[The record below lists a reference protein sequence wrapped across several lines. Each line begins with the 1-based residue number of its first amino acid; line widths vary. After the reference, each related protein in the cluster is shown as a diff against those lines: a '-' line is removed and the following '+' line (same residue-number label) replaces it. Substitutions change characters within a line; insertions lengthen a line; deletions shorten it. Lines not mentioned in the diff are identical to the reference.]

1 MVITWRSEASF
12 PQISA
17 TLTTAPGLP
26 ARTMRP
32 VYALPFRTAIPD
44 SLSPCAS
51 FASSLTSGVCS
62 PVYGEFVSIVTTLSP
77 PTGAHQRVGVR
88 RNRGLPP
95 ALAITGGGV
104 GALEATG

>member
-1 MVITWRSEASF
+1 MVITWRSAASL
-12 PQISA
+12 PQMRA
-17 TLTTAPGLP
+17 TLTTLLGAP
-26 ARTMRP
+26 AKMMRP

-51 FASSLTSGVCS
+51 FPSSLMSGVCS
-62 PVYGEFVSIVTTLSP
+62 PMYGEFVSIVTTLSP
-77 PTGAHQRVGVR
+77 PTGAHQRVGGR

-104 GALEATG
+104 GALEA

>member
-1 MVITWRSEASF
+1 M
-12 PQISA
+12 SA
-17 TLTTAPGLP
+17 TLTAVLGAP
-26 ARTMRP
+26 AKMTRP
-32 VYALPFRTAIPD
+32 VYALPFRTVIPD
-44 SLSPCAS
+44 SLRPCAS

-104 GALEATG
+104 GALEPTG